1 MLLTWGTIKSMLREC
16 WPRVTSAMK
25 ELANALQT
33 LSMLGACWPILGYA
47 ISLLADYSVCFE
59 HAGPYWAMLLACWP
73 TLLPF

>member
-1 MLLTWGTIKSMLREC
+1 MLREC

-47 ISLLADYSVCFE
+47 ISLLANASTILSMLA
-59 HAGPYWAMLLACWP
+59 HADARY
-73 TLLPF
+73 